1 MSTQEFDPKGHYKEV
16 ISAVEDAGD
25 GKARIFRIEHGG
37 TRSEIFVVSM
47 DRDGQK
53 VIGLKALAIES

>member
-1 MSTQEFDPKGHYKEV
+1 MSSHEFDPKGHYKEL

-25 GKARIFRIEHGG
+25 GKARIFRIEHGD

-47 DRDGQK
+47 DRDGQR
-53 VIGLKALAIES
+53 VVGLKALAIES